1 MRGMWRPSSF
11 IEKLLSGK
19 GDQGD
24 RELGVSLGGIAFVAR
39 QGVPGRDLIA
49 EK

>member
-1 MRGMWRPSSF
+1 M
-11 IEKLLSGK
+11 EKLLSGK
-19 GDQGD
+19 PDQGD